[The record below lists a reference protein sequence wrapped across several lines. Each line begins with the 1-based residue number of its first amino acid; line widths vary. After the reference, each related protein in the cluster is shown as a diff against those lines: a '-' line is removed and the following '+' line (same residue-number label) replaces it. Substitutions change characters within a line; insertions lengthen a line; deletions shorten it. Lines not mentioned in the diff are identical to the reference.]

1 MPALDLLNELFEPV
15 GGVTIKRM
23 FGGLGVFK
31 GGLMFALVA
40 DDVLY
45 FKADETTAPQ
55 FVAEG
60 FGQWTYEGRGK
71 SVAMPYWQAPDR
83 LYDEPD
89 EFVTWAR
96 AAVAVAER
104 TRKKPKGRKK
114 GAPKPVRAT
123 PAAKRAVGKPR
134 AKRKPGREK

>member
-1 MPALDLLNELFEPV
+1 VPAVDHLAELFEPV

-45 FKADETTAPQ
+45 FKADEMTAPK
-55 FVAEG
+55 FAAEG
-60 FGQWTYEGRGK
+60 FGQWLYEGRGK
-71 SVAMPYWQAPDR
+71 SVAMPYWQAPER

-89 EFVTWAR
+89 DFAEWAR
-96 AAVAVAER
+96 AAFDVAVR
-104 TRKKPKGRKK
+104 TQKKPKGGKKAGAAKKPARKVAAKKKPAARKK
-114 GAPKPVRAT
+114 
-123 PAAKRAVGKPR
+123 
-134 AKRKPGREK
+134 

>member
-45 FKADETTAPQ
+45 LKADEATAPR
-55 FVAEG
+55 FEAEG
-60 FGQWTYEGRGK
+60 FHRWVYDGHKRP
-71 SVAMPYWQAPDR
+71 VAMPYWQAPDR

-96 AAVAVAER
+96 AAFAVAQ
-104 TRKKPKGRKK
+104 RKRETSKGGKK
-114 GAPKPVRAT
+114 GGVKPVRKPVAKKK
-123 PAAKRAVGKPR
+123 PASKK
-134 AKRKPGREK
+134 K

>member
-1 MPALDLLNELFEPV
+1 MPAVDHLAELFEPV

-45 FKADETTAPQ
+45 FKADEATAPRYA
-55 FVAEG
+55 AEG
-60 FGQWTYEGRGK
+60 FGQWVYEGRGRK
-71 SVAMPYWQAPDR
+71 VPMPYWQAPER

-89 EFVTWAR
+89 DFAEWAR
-96 AAVAVAER
+96 DAFEVALR
-104 TRKKPKGRKK
+104 TQKKPKIGKKVGAAKKKPAARKK
-114 GAPKPVRAT
+114 
-123 PAAKRAVGKPR
+123 
-134 AKRKPGREK
+134 

>member
-1 MPALDLLNELFEPV
+1 MPAADHLAELFEPV

-45 FKADETTAPQ
+45 FKADETTSPKFA
-55 FVAEG
+55 AEG
-60 FGQWTYEGRGK
+60 FGQWLYEGRGK

-83 LYDEPD
+83 LYDEAD
-89 EFVTWAR
+89 DFADWAR
-96 AAVAVAER
+96 AAFEVAVR
-104 TRKKPKGRKK
+104 TQKKPKVAKKPAMRKAAVKKPAARKK
-114 GAPKPVRAT
+114 
-123 PAAKRAVGKPR
+123 
-134 AKRKPGREK
+134 

>member
-1 MPALDLLNELFEPV
+1 MPAVDHLAELFEPV

-45 FKADETTAPQ
+45 FKADEATTPR
-55 FVAEG
+55 FTAEG
-60 FGQWTYEGRGK
+60 FGQWRYEGRGK

-89 EFVTWAR
+89 DFAEWAR
-96 AAVAVAER
+96 VAFEVALR
-104 TRKKPKGRKK
+104 TQKKPKGGKS
-114 GAPKPVRAT
+114 AKPVRKKSVAGLK
-123 PAAKRAVGKPR
+123 PAA
-134 AKRKPGREK
+134 RKK

>member
-1 MPALDLLNELFEPV
+1 MPAVDHLAELFEPV

-45 FKADETTAPQ
+45 FKADETTSPRFA
-55 FVAEG
+55 AEG
-60 FGQWTYEGRGK
+60 FGQWLYEGRGK

-83 LYDEPD
+83 LYDEAD
-89 EFVTWAR
+89 DFADWAR
-96 AAVAVAER
+96 AAFEVAVR
-104 TRKKPKGRKK
+104 TQKKPQVAKKPAMRKAAVKKPAARKK
-114 GAPKPVRAT
+114 
-123 PAAKRAVGKPR
+123 
-134 AKRKPGREK
+134 

>member
-1 MPALDLLNELFEPV
+1 VPAVDHLAELFEPV

-45 FKADETTAPQ
+45 FKADETTAPR
-55 FVAEG
+55 FAAEG
-60 FGQWTYEGRGK
+60 FGQWLYEGRGK

-83 LYDEPD
+83 LYDEAD
-89 EFVTWAR
+89 DFADWAR
-96 AAVAVAER
+96 AAFEVAVR
-104 TRKKPKGRKK
+104 TQKKPKGGERTSAAGKPARKVAAKKKTAARKK
-114 GAPKPVRAT
+114 
-123 PAAKRAVGKPR
+123 
-134 AKRKPGREK
+134 